1 MSPISYTPVEELK
14 PDQHQVNLKVKVIA
28 QIILGEVDDY
38 STWNKTKV
46 AEILIGDSTGC
57 IIMKAING
65 QINILQPNAMVCIH
79 NARVE
84 MYRGFMRIVA
94 DQNINAEIKPIKDNW
109 IMIDENNTFED
120 DEYQYVP
127 MSY

>member
-38 STWNKTKV
+38 S
-46 AEILIGDSTGC
+46 
-57 IIMKAING
+57 
-65 QINILQPNAMVCIH
+65 QINILQPNAMVLIH

-94 DQNINAEIKPIKDNW
+94 DQNINAEIKPVKDNW
-109 IMIDENNTFED
+109 IMINDIED
-120 DEYQYVP
+120 DDGLDSGHE
-127 MSY
+127 